1 MIWGPVFPLTRD
13 SVWNLVRSEPV
24 RIERGLRFVVESLD
38 LGTGDLGVVDGLMR
52 DAVGNPVLVF
62 VSDAND
68 CTLIGRVVAAH
79 AFWRRN
85 HRGLARAIPEAQLR
99 DASACRVLVVSAA
112 LPHDIGEM
120 LGRLGIE
127 RLEILEIER
136 FHIGKQD
143 RLVLR
148 NRKHEAAPPQA
159 ELEQLES
166 AIAPASRKLLT
177 TLSTLLGRLGPR
189 IRIDGDRFSRHATSD
204 GQVLCECWY
213 ADDAVHA
220 SMPDAQ
226 PVEIGSVDD
235 ARAFVDLVA
244 RRHLALLRGEAERP
258 AAAAPQSH
266 TEDSEPAA
274 APSRSGLDTLRAS
287 LSLAQLSREEW
298 SALGDSTPE
307 DSHRQGG

>member
-1 MIWGPVFPLTRD
+1 MLF
-13 SVWNLVRSEPV
+13 RS
-24 RIERGLRFVVESLD
+24 FVVESLD
-38 LGTGDLGVVDGLMR
+38 LGTGELGVVDGLMR

-68 CTLIGRVVAAH
+68 STLVARVLAAH

-99 DASACRVLVVSAA
+99 DPSACRILVISAG
-112 LPHDIGEM
+112 LPTEVGEM

-127 RLEILEIER
+127 RLEILEMER

-143 RLVLR
+143 RLVIR
-148 NRKHEAAPPQA
+148 NRKQEAVTPQA

-189 IRIDGDRFSRHATSD
+189 IRIDGDRFSRQATSD
-204 GQVLCECWY
+204 GQLLCECWF

-220 SMPDAQ
+220 SMPDAK

-244 RRHLALLRGEAERP
+244 RRHLALLRGELDRP
-258 AAAAPQSH
+258 TAASSQPP
-266 TEDSEPAA
+266 SENHESDAL
-274 APSRSGLDTLRAS
+274 PSRSGLDTLRAS

-298 SALGDSTPE
+298 TALGDHSPE

>member
-13 SVWNLVRSEPV
+13 SVWNLVRSEPA

-79 AFWRRN
+79 SFWRRN

-112 LPHDIGEM
+112 LQHDIGEM
-120 LGRLGIE
+120 LSRLGIE

-143 RLVLR
+143 RLVMR
-148 NRKHEAAPPQA
+148 NRKHDAASSQA
-159 ELEQLES
+159 ELEQLEA

-177 TLSTLLGRLGPR
+177 TMSTLLGRLGPR

-204 GQVLCECWY
+204 GQVLCECWF
-213 ADDAVHA
+213 ADEAVHA
-220 SMPDAQ
+220 CMPDAQ
-226 PVEIGSVDD
+226 PVEISTVDD

-244 RRHLALLRGEAERP
+244 RRHLSLLRGEAERP
-258 AAAAPQSH
+258 AVAAAQVH
-266 TEDSEPAA
+266 NEDSETEV
-274 APSRSGLDTLRAS
+274 APGRSGLDSLRAS

-298 SALGDSTPE
+298 TALGDHSPE